1 MGRLGAHDRRFP
13 NNQLKEITNAMAMP
27 LRESELDEIPNK
39 ELKIVIMNVF
49 RKIKEGINS

>member
-1 MGRLGAHDRRFP
+1 MGRLGAHDRRLP